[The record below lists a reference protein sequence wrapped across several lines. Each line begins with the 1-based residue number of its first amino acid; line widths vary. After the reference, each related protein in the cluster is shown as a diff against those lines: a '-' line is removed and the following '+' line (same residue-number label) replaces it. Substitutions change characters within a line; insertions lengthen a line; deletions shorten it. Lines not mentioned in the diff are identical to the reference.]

1 MAWIKIAEGKIIN
14 ANAVKHVAI
23 QMYRDVSVSYCI
35 KFYLNG
41 NDNISTKSFEQY
53 EECLE
58 LFDEIWDAMMNNESI
73 DVS

>member
-1 MAWIKIAEGKIIN
+1 MVWIKTGEHNVLN
-14 ANAVKHVAI
+14 ANAVKEI
-23 QMYRDVSVSYCI
+23 SIEQYRDGTYYI
-35 KFYLNG
+35 KFSLNKD
-41 NDNISTKSFEQY
+41 DNIRSKRFEQY

>member
-1 MAWIKIAEGKIIN
+1 MAWIKISTREVLN
-14 ANAVKHVAI
+14 ADTIKTITI
-23 QMYRDVSVSYCI
+23 QPNRDGTCYI
-35 KFYLNG
+35 KFSLKDG
-41 NDNISTKSFEQY
+41 DFTCTKRFERI

>member
-1 MAWIKIAEGKIIN
+1 MAWIKIGEHNVLN
-14 ANAVKHVAI
+14 ANAVKEI
-23 QMYRDVSVSYCI
+23 SIELYSDGTYYI
-35 KFYLNG
+35 KFSLNKD
-41 NDNISTKSFEQY
+41 DNIRSKRFEQY

>member
-1 MAWIKIAEGKIIN
+1 MAWIKIEEGKIIN

>member
-1 MAWIKIAEGKIIN
+1 MVWIKTGEHNVLN
-14 ANAVKHVAI
+14 ANAVKEI
-23 QMYRDVSVSYCI
+23 SIELYREDGTYYI
-35 KFYLNG
+35 KFSLNKD
-41 NDNISTKSFEQY
+41 DNIRSKRFEQY

>member
-1 MAWIKIAEGKIIN
+1 MVWIKIGEHDILN
-14 ANAVKHVAI
+14 ANAVKEI
-23 QMYRDVSVSYCI
+23 SIELYRDGTYYI
-35 KFYLNG
+35 KFSLNKD
-41 NDNISTKSFEQY
+41 DNIRSKRFEQY